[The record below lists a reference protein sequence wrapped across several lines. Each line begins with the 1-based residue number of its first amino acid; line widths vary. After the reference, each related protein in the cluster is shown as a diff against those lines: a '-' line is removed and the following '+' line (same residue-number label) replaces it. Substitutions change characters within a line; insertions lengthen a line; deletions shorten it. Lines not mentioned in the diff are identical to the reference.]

1 MYSSQSNGPKG
12 KNRGFIGFFFLHC
25 ITLGIYNPVWWFK
38 VAGEVN
44 TFLGQERMSGA
55 KIVFL
60 SPLTLGIY
68 FLLWQFKDGPKI
80 VRELQARAG
89 LQQKSPFAVSPWGF
103 QRELNKV
110 WNALPV

>member
-1 MYSSQSNGPKG
+1 MYSSQTNGPKG

-25 ITLGIYNPVWWFK
+25 VTLGIYNPVWWFK

-44 TFLGQERMSGA
+44 SFLGQERMSGA

-68 FLLWQFKDGPKI
+68 FLLWQFKYGPTIIKEI
-80 VRELQARAG
+80 QQRAG
-89 LQQKSPFAVSPWGF
+89 LPPKSPFAVSPWGF

-110 WNALPV
+110 WNALPA